1 MLSNQEIQG
10 VSVMTSEV
18 KTKAMFI
25 ANANKEAYSLSATN
39 PFLLQCRYRPFV
51 ISREHLLFAVG
62 NIYVYKQSRQNQLK
76 LFPLIAFSI
85 SAALN
90 LSVCQPR

>member
-18 KTKAMFI
+18 KTKAMLI
-25 ANANKEAYSLSATN
+25 ATQTKKLIRCLPRIRFCCNADID
-39 PFLLQCRYRPFV
+39 PFV

-62 NIYVYKQSRQNQLK
+62 NIYIYKQSRQNQLK

-90 LSVCQPR
+90 LLVCQPR